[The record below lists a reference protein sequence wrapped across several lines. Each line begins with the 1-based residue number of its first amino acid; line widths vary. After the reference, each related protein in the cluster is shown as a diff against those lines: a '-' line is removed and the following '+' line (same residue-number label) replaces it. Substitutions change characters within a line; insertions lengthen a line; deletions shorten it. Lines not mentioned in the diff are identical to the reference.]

1 MPEKR
6 GFALASQEYLP
17 YLKYTLT
24 VTWLAIYSFLA
35 KRVQYSS
42 SDCLL
47 TLTLF
52 QQCTP
57 TPYLL
62 RKELFCLSL
71 LSLI

>member
-17 YLKYTLT
+17 YLKYIS

-42 SDCLL
+42 SDYLL
-47 TLTLF
+47 TLTLL

-71 LSLI
+71 LLLI